1 MKMGFLQTMELA
13 WPAEELKKW
22 KSMKKAVYLLLPLFL
37 YYVVHDLAQIV
48 LWGGLELMLSG
59 NGGALKEWLI
69 QNGQT
74 ANGMV
79 SGIAIL
85 LGMLPIW
92 SMLKKEALP
101 VWKKKGN
108 VTSYGVLAAIALCVS
123 MGVNILFFQMGI
135 TESSAAYTRV
145 EEAQY
150 GVAFAI
156 GLILY
161 GVISPIAEEA
171 VFRGIIYN
179 RMKRCFSVKL
189 AVPLSALLFGLY
201 HGNTVQALYGFLLGV
216 IIAIVYERS
225 ESFAAPVIFH
235 AVANVTVF
243 TVTYRNGLRDLNSAV
258 AIGLAVAL
266 LIFAAGLG
274 VWYLKLC
281 EMGENKQITNK

>member
-1 MKMGFLQTMELA
+1 MAYTEWPDSKRHGQRDRHIAWHAPHMGH
-13 WPAEELKKW
+13 AEEGSTSGMEEKGKCN
-22 KSMKKAVYLLLPLFL
+22 LLWCTGSDRTVCIHGCE
-37 YYVVHDLAQIV
+37 Y
-48 LWGGLELMLSG
+48 
-59 NGGALKEWLI
+59 
-69 QNGQT
+69 
-74 ANGMV
+74 
-79 SGIAIL
+79 
-85 LGMLPIW
+85 
-92 SMLKKEALP
+92 P
-101 VWKKKGN
+101 V
-108 VTSYGVLAAIALCVS
+108 
-123 MGVNILFFQMGI
+123 FQMGI

-156 GLILY
+156 GLVLY
-161 GVISPIAEEA
+161 GVISPIAEEV

-225 ESFAAPVIFH
+225 ESFAAPVTFH

-266 LIFAAGLG
+266 LFFAAGLG
-274 VWYLKLC
+274 AWYLKLC
-281 EMGENKQITNK
+281 KMGENKQITDK

>member
-69 QNGQT
+69 QNGRT
-74 ANGMV
+74 ANGIV

-92 SMLKKEALP
+92 SMLKKEAFP

-156 GLILY
+156 GLVLY

-179 RMKRCFSVKL
+179 RMKRC
-189 AVPLSALLFGLY
+189 ALVFGLY

-281 EMGENKQITNK
+281 KMGENKRIIDK

>member
-69 QNGQT
+69 KNGQT

-92 SMLKKEALP
+92 GMLKKEALP

-156 GLILY
+156 GLVLY

-189 AVPLSALLFGLY
+189 AVPLSALLF
-201 HGNTVQALYGFLLGV
+201 GFLLGV

-266 LIFAAGLG
+266 LFFAAGLG
-274 VWYLKLC
+274 VWYFKLC